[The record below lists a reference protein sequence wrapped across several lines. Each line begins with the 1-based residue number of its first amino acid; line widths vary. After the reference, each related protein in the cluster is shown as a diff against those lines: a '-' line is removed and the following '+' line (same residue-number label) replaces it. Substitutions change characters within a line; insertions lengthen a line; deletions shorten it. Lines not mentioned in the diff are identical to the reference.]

1 MRFDDFT
8 AAEARLSFGLL
19 ECKGR
24 PSVARPNS
32 ISLNTARTHP
42 RHVFEKT
49 RTHRQAE
56 LVRSILCSPAMP
68 RFD

>member
-8 AAEARLSFGLL
+8 AAEARLSLGLL
-19 ECKGR
+19 EGKGLAAA
-24 PSVARPNS
+24 ARRNS
-32 ISLNTARTHP
+32 ISLNTARTHL

-56 LVRSILCSPAMP
+56 LVRLIVLSPAML